1 MLDFSSQYGNDDSIS
16 YTAHNIVGRSAIAIL
31 TFSLFTRPF
40 STDLMF
46 QHAGQASSPP
56 MATSLR
62 LLSCETMDPGGE
74 TAQVERSGV
83 SPYLAPSHP
92 RLEGPTSLIRSS
104 STRFILS
111 GYTSMKPTTLVGLL
125 AFGLGT
131 AGDRGAGFFLIMF
144 HIIYIRNDCEC
155 YTLTESSQ

>member
-1 MLDFSSQYGNDDSIS
+1 MGLKLSGADCQIVKREKDKSFDFLQNQVLDFSSQYGNDDSIS

-83 SPYLAPSHP
+83 SL
-92 RLEGPTSLIRSS
+92 
-104 STRFILS
+104 
-111 GYTSMKPTTLVGLL
+111 
-125 AFGLGT
+125 
-131 AGDRGAGFFLIMF
+131 
-144 HIIYIRNDCEC
+144 
-155 YTLTESSQ
+155 

>member
-1 MLDFSSQYGNDDSIS
+1 MFALFQKVHNSSFHSLYGISDVLTVLDLSKTLCCNQ
-16 YTAHNIVGRSAIAIL
+16 RPIAV
-31 TFSLFTRPF
+31 TFSFFTRPF
-40 STDLMF
+40 SADLMF

-83 SPYLAPSHP
+83 SLYLAPSHP

-111 GYTSMKPTTLVGLL
+111 GYTSMKPTTLAGLL
-125 AFGLGT
+125 AFGLET
-131 AGDRGAGFFLIMF
+131 AGARGAGIHCSLKKI
-144 HIIYIRNDCEC
+144 
-155 YTLTESSQ
+155 

>member
-16 YTAHNIVGRSAIAIL
+16 YTAHNIVGRSAIAIF
-31 TFSLFTRPF
+31 TFSFFTRPF
-40 STDLMF
+40 SADLMF

-83 SPYLAPSHP
+83 SLYPALSHP

-111 GYTSMKPTTLVGLL
+111 GYTSMKPTTLAGLL